1 MFYRVLIAGAVLSVL
16 IVSASPAVVPVAGQT
31 PEDALT
37 AEWPPPPPTTYTQ
50 PRTPW
55 GDPDLQGT
63 WDFPSR
69 VPMERPELYEGKPVL
84 TDEEWAEWLEREPP
98 TSNWYQQNFVRD
110 RRTSLVVDPP
120 NGRIPPLT
128 PEAVEKV
135 DAHEAVRSGPGRG
148 PYDSWEDFHTIGRCI
163 AAHTPQGPMLY
174 NSAVLFMQSPGW
186 VVMVC
191 ERLDTRVIPLD
202 GRPHLNPDVRQWKGD
217 SRGHWEGS
225 TLVVETR
232 NFTDKQMG
240 TGSRRSDVTGFYR
253 DLSATAPGGSAGP
266 SFIERGITFGNF
278 LLTERVVPVSP
289 TRMHYY
295 ATLEDPTT
303 WTRPWTFMLPWVKD
317 DNYQMLE
324 YGCVEGDISVGVG
337 LTGERIIEEREP
349 PEKPRM
355 RDCSDRTT

>member
-1 MFYRVLIAGAVLSVL
+1 MSYRVLIAGTVLSVL
-16 IVSASPAVVPVAGQT
+16 IVSTSPAVVSVAGQT

-37 AEWPPPPPTTYTQ
+37 ATWPPPPTTYTP

-63 WDFPSR
+63 WDSPSR
-69 VPMERPELYEGKPVL
+69 IPMERPELYEGKPVL
-84 TDEEWAEWLEREPP
+84 TDEEWAEWEAVNTTSYWNQLE
-98 TSNWYQQNFVRD
+98 YVRD

-120 NGRIPPLT
+120 DGRIPPLT
-128 PEAVEKV
+128 PEGDARVE
-135 DAHEAVRSGPGRG
+135 AYEAVRNAPGRG
-148 PYDSWEDFHTIGRCI
+148 PYDSWEDFRTIGRCI
-163 AAHTPQGPMLY
+163 AAHTPQGPMGY

-186 VVMVC
+186 VVMVR

-202 GRPHLNPDVRQWKGD
+202 GRPHLDPDVRQWNGD
-217 SRGHWEGS
+217 SRGYWEGS

-240 TGSRRSDVTGFYR
+240 TGLMNPASRQPVTGFFR
-253 DLSATAPGGSAGP
+253 DLPATEPAASAGP
-266 SFIERGITFGNF
+266 SFIQRGITFGNF
-278 LLTERVVPVSP
+278 VLTERFVPVSP

-317 DNYQMLE
+317 DNYQILE
-324 YGCVEGDISVGVG
+324 YGCIEGDISVSVG
-337 LTGERIIEEREP
+337 LAGERMKEER
-349 PEKPRM
+349 
-355 RDCSDRTT
+355 DRAAEEAANEGLQ